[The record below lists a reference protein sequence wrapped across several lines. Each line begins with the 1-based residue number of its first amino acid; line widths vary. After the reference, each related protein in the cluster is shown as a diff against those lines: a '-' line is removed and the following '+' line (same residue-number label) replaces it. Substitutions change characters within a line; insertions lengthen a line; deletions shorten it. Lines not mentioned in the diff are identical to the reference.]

1 MTASGVNV
9 RWPWEGNGWF
19 PIIAIIHRCGVD
31 AMVDYAL
38 RASGNSQRP
47 IASAKYFLP
56 GWKELPPKP
65 PEGTAARKPAPHLRA
80 VGAYQSP
87 EERGIF

>member
-1 MTASGVNV
+1 MTASGLAV

-19 PIIAIIHRCGVD
+19 PIIAIIRRSGID
-31 AMVDYAL
+31 AMVDHAH
-38 RASGNSQRP
+38 RAAASARSP
-47 IASAKYFLP
+47 VTSAKYFLP

-65 PEGTAARKPAPHLRA
+65 PEDTPARKPPTRLRA
-80 VGAYQSP
+80 VGGYTSP